1 MLNVQITLSATTYS
15 EVSVFIVPRLR
26 ILFIK
31 I

>member
-1 MLNVQITLSATTYS
+1 MYKFQITLSATTYS